1 MDPSDGACGG
11 GSSTCEV
18 GSAAKPSGG
27 RPVVAHVPYGEPFRY
42 DLLRGFLEGRA
53 IEGVEAVRDGCYF
66 RTVRGSDGE
75 RFGWVGV
82 ADDRQGHRLEVTLSP
97 ELAGDAVDILARVER
112 LFDTDC
118 DPDAVEAGLSDFHA
132 QAPEGCHL
140 PGIRVPCSFY
150 GFEMAVRAILGQ
162 QITVKA
168 AGTLAGRVAREFGE
182 PEPWA
187 DGNAPRQDLGGSCVH
202 RAGEP
207 QPAGDGKRFAS
218 SQFDGPPPAKGV
230 REPPRELR
238 TVFPLP
244 SAFCTDD
251 AEDRLGSLGVV
262 GQRAHA
268 ICELARLVGSG
279 QLLLAPGADVEA
291 EAALL
296 QSVRGIGPWTVQYL
310 LMRAYDH
317 PDAFPSTDYGV
328 KRGFPGCTPRELEE
342 MSQAWRPWRSYAV
355 MSLWSVPH
363 GEAGK

>member
-1 MDPSDGACGG
+1 MDPSDGAFGG
-11 GSSTCEV
+11 GSSIREA
-18 GSAAKPSGG
+18 GSAAKPSG
-27 RPVVAHVPYGEPFRY
+27 RQPIVAHVPYEEPFRY
-42 DLLRGFLEGRA
+42 DLLLGFLEGRA

-66 RTVRGSDGE
+66 RTVRGSDGK
-75 RFGWVGV
+75 RSGWVGV
-82 ADDRQGHRLEVTLSP
+82 ADDPREHRLEVTLSP
-97 ELAGDAVDILARVER
+97 ELAGDTVDILARVER

-132 QAPEGCHL
+132 QASEGCHL

-182 PEPWA
+182 SAPWA
-187 DGNAPRQDLGGSCVH
+187 EADALQRGSDGGAPRRD
-202 RAGEP
+202 GEP
-207 QPAGDGKRFAS
+207 QHAGDDSLPSSPAS
-218 SQFDGPPPAKGV
+218 DGSLPATGV
-230 REPPRELR
+230 HEPPRELR
-238 TVFPLP
+238 AVFPLP
-244 SAFCTDD
+244 SEFCTDD

-328 KRGFPGCTPRELEE
+328 KRGFPGRTPRELEK

-363 GEAGK
+363 GKAGK

>member
-1 MDPSDGACGG
+1 MDPSDGARGEGSPVQGVGCGAQSPG
-11 GSSTCEV
+11 EGPITSY
-18 GSAAKPSGG
+18 
-27 RPVVAHVPYGEPFRY
+27 VPYDEPFRY
-42 DLLRGFLEGRA
+42 DLLLEFLEGRA
-53 IEGVEAVRDGCYF
+53 IEGVEVVRDGCYF
-66 RTVRGSDGE
+66 RTVRDSDGG
-75 RFGWVGV
+75 RPGWVGV
-82 ADDRQGHRLEVTLSP
+82 ADDPQSHRLEVALSP
-97 ELAGDAVDILARVER
+97 ELADDAGDILARVER

-132 QAPEGCHL
+132 QAPAECHL

-182 PEPWA
+182 PVPWA
-187 DGNAPRQDLGGSCVH
+187 DGSAPRQDLCGNCVH
-202 RAGEP
+202 RAGGP
-207 QPAGDGKRFAS
+207 QPDGDGGWPAS
-218 SQFDGPPPAKGV
+218 PQLDGPPSATGV
-230 REPPRELR
+230 HEPPRELR
-238 TVFPLP
+238 AVFPLP
-244 SAFCTDD
+244 SEFCTDD

-268 ICELARLVGSG
+268 ICELARLVRSG

-291 EAALL
+291 ESALL

-310 LMRAYDH
+310 LMRAYDY

-328 KRGFPGCTPRELEE
+328 KRGFPGRTPRELEK

-355 MSLWSVPH
+355 MSLWSVPI
-363 GEAGK
+363 GKPGK